1 MKLIICLQNFDDKL
15 GIISSFMKEEQVYEI
30 YVLKIWF
37 KTPHSWLNHCL
48 CCLFAVFIKIE
59 LYY

>member
-37 KTPHSWLNHCL
+37 KTPHS
-48 CCLFAVFIKIE
+48 
-59 LYY
+59 